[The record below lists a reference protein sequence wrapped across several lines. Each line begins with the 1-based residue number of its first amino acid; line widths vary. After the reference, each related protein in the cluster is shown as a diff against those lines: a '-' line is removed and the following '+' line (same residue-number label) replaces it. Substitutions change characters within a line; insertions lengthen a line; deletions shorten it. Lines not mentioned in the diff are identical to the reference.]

1 MIFFP
6 LGLLI
11 AAASL
16 GLSIWHLKQSF
27 SSYYDFVALTMVLG
41 GTLAVAVIVLP
52 FDAWRDLARGFRG
65 LFIRTTVDRRR
76 LVECGL
82 RLVQAASSG
91 PATGSY
97 GASGLPGR
105 ILDDGAELIDLG
117 FAPQKIESILR
128 ERVYSDAK
136 RAKRV
141 GAAVRS
147 LAKYPPGFGLVGTVL
162 GLVNLM
168 RGISQGLTA
177 QQTGLE
183 MAVALV
189 ATFYGLLF
197 ANLLINPAG
206 EMIQKIAADEEDAAD
221 IAVQAVALAAERSS
235 LLEAQEMLNAY
246 LDDRSRV
253 NYIGGAA
260 AGSEEAA

>member
-11 AAASL
+11 AGASL
-16 GLSIWHLKQSF
+16 ALSIWHLKQSF
-27 SSYYDFVALTMVLG
+27 TSYYDFVALTMVLG
-41 GTLAVAVIVLP
+41 GTLAVATIVLP
-52 FDAWRDLARGFRG
+52 LDAWRDLGRGVGR
-65 LFIRTTVDRRR
+65 LFWRRSLDRRAI
-76 LVECGL
+76 VEAGL
-82 RLVQAASSG
+82 RLVQAAAAG
-91 PATGSY
+91 PTGGSY
-97 GASGLPGR
+97 GASGLPGK
-105 ILDDGAELIDLG
+105 ILNDGGELIALG
-117 FAPQKIESILR
+117 LAPQKVEAILR
-128 ERVYSDAK
+128 ERVYSESK

-168 RGISQGLTA
+168 RGISQGLNA

-206 EMIQKIAADEEDAAD
+206 EMIQKIAGEEEDAAE
-221 IAVQAVALAAERSS
+221 IAVQAVALAAERAS

-246 LDDRSRV
+246 LDERSRV
-253 NYIGGAA
+253 NALGTAM
-260 AGSEEAA
+260 SEGEAA